1 MNAEQKQ
8 RAKDVLTNWIADEM
22 AALLQELIDAPEPEP
37 VACNLRM
44 SAYHYNFE
52 ETGVPS
58 IDRILSAVACAGK
71 AYHHTECWNDET
83 TPYAGHVGTTPV
95 EWIQNAANDA
105 AKVYA
110 APPAPSV
117 PVLTVKCEPDY
128 WSGGHYHEGTMP
140 YIDPTAV
147 WKLPIGTELYTS
159 PPANNQ
165 SEQHLEMVNP
175 PAPSVPDWLE
185 TTRFLTDV
193 TTAAGLLEHGLRDKG
208 LAQRIGDFAY
218 KYRMLAAAPAAPER
232 DQELARDAER
242 WLSQRDLELLVTFGM
257 QADDCDADGHT
268 LSKEQTRRLCE
279 LGVLRNVGF
288 GRSEMTAFGGVLF
301 DQYWEQSRSLPLRTH
316 AEYAAIAAEKGGA
329 A

>member
-1 MNAEQKQ
+1 MNEQQKQ
-8 RAKDVLTNWIADEM
+8 RAIAALTKWWAADSNKSVLSTGYEM
-22 AALLQELIDAPEPEP
+22 AWVLQELIDAPEPEQP
-37 VACNLRM
+37 
-44 SAYHYNFE
+44 
-52 ETGVPS
+52 
-58 IDRILSAVACAGK
+58 
-71 AYHHTECWNDET
+71 
-83 TPYAGHVGTTPV
+83 
-95 EWIQNAANDA
+95 
-105 AKVYA
+105 
-110 APPAPSV
+110 
-117 PVLTVKCEPDY
+117 
-128 WSGGHYHEGTMP
+128 
-140 YIDPTAV
+140 
-147 WKLPIGTELYTS
+147 
-159 PPANNQ
+159 NQ
-165 SEQHLEMVNP
+165 SEQPLEMVNP

-316 AEYAAIAAEKGGA
+316 AEYAAIAAEKGSQP
-329 A
+329 